1 MTRISIAQMNSQ
13 SDIEQNFITV
23 EQLLQ
28 QSQANSAELI
38 VFPENVLCFA
48 GAKQRETAQRFEE
61 LQQRLEQL
69 AHRYNT
75 WIVAGT
81 LPCPF
86 RPDGSIISDGRVRTV
101 SLCISPEKTEARYDK
116 IHLFDVNVGDGIG
129 RYQESEF
136 FEAGDRVVVAKTPFG
151 NIGLMVCYDL
161 RFPEL
166 ALTLRANGAN
176 ILTAPSAFT
185 YTTGQQHWQLLLQA
199 RAMDSQCYVLGS
211 AQGGWH
217 GDKKQRQTWGHAGA
231 THSNGKLLA
240 MLNDDDL
247 NADGSGLITID
258 IDLDEQQSIR
268 QAMPLLQHRRLTQFD
283 TQTTRSHTG

>member
-1 MTRISIAQMNSQ
+1 MKDTHMTKLSIVQMNSQ
-13 SDIEQNFITV
+13 SDIEQNFADV
-23 EQLLQ
+23 ERLLQ
-28 QSQANSAELI
+28 QSQANGAELI
-38 VFPENVLCFA
+38 VFPENFLCFA
-48 GAKQRETAQRFEE
+48 GAKQRETAERFQE

-86 RPDGSIISDGRVRTV
+86 RPDGSIIPDGRVRTV
-101 SLCISPEKTEARYDK
+101 SLCISPERTEARYDK
-116 IHLFDVNVGDGIG
+116 IHLFDVNVADGIG
-129 RYQESEF
+129 QYQESQF

-166 ALTLRANGAN
+166 ALTLRQQGAN

-185 YTTGQQHWQLLLQA
+185 YKTGQMHWQLLLQA
-199 RAMDSQCYVLGS
+199 RAMDTQCHVLGA

-217 GDKKQRQTWGHAGA
+217 GDKKQRQTWGHAAA
-231 THSNGKLLA
+231 THSNGQLLD
-240 MLNDDDL
+240 MVQH
-247 NADGSGLITID
+247 DGTHLITIEFD
-258 IDLDEQQSIR
+258 PAEQHAIR
-268 QAMPLLQHRRLTQFD
+268 TAMPLMQHRRLTQFN
-283 TQTTRSHTG
+283 QVQCSS